1 MSQNKFKKP
10 RMGLSGK
17 ILLGMVLGIPV
28 GIFFGEEVAF
38 LNFLG
43 EVFIQLLQVSILP
56 FVLVSL
62 IVGLGK
68 LNYEQALALAKKGGL
83 ILGLLWLLGLAI
95 VGVMPLSY
103 PDWESAS
110 FFVPSLVEEPKKV
123 DFLKLYI
130 PANPFFSLAN
140 AIVPA
145 IVVFGLIMGAALIGI
160 KGKQNLLNMLSVIL
174 EMLTRV
180 TEIVVKLAPIGVF
193 AIAASAA
200 GTMDFDELG
209 RLRVFALGFIVVSLV
224 LTFWVLPS
232 LVTSLTPLNF
242 REVILPVRGPL
253 LTAFATGNL
262 MIILPLLTERGKHI
276 LRDAE
281 LAHPDDE
288 SLVEVIVPTSFT
300 FPTIGL
306 LLSLSFVPFAA
317 WFIGSNLPLTQY
329 PTYLISGLV
338 SFFGGSLVA
347 MPFLLELVRLPADM
361 FHLFVTVDVFTGRF
375 GFLLAGMHVWV
386 LALLGTCA
394 MVGKI
399 RIRWKHAVRWA
410 VVSLLLILV
419 ALGAN
424 RIFFTY
430 VVPKDYTKYTEFMES
445 DLLFPPVPTKI
456 YKKQPDPL
464 SQTDGKSRLE
474 IIRARK
480 TLRACYLQDS
490 LPFVF
495 RNSDGKL
502 VGFDIDMVNRL
513 AKQLDVSLD
522 FVSLGVERE
531 VPDTELNSGMCDILV
546 PGLAPSPGRTDKLA
560 FSVPYIDW
568 TIAFLVEDHQRDNFN
583 SWETARE
590 LDAAR
595 IGLPTQSQYYAS
607 FAKELLPQAEF
618 VRIESPRAFLKGL
631 EENLDAVIYGAEAGS
646 AWTLV
651 YPKYSVAVPLPNPVK
666 IPMSYVLPK
675 RAEDFINFV
684 NMWVELKKKDGTVDK
699 VFDHWILGKAAERKE
714 PRWSIIRDVLHWV
727 D

>member
-1 MSQNKFKKP
+1 MSSDERKKP
-10 RMGLSGK
+10 RMSLSGK
-17 ILLGMVLGIPV
+17 ILLGMGLGIPV
-28 GIFFGEEVAF
+28 GLFFGEEVAF
-38 LNFLG
+38 LNFAG
-43 EVFIQLLQVSILP
+43 EAFVQLLQVSILP

-68 LNYEQALALAKKGGL
+68 LTYDQALALAKKGGL
-83 ILGLLWLLGLAI
+83 LLGILWLLGLA
-95 VGVMPLSY
+95 VVAVMPLSY

-110 FFVPSLVEEPKKV
+110 FFVPSLVEEPKEI

-140 AIVPA
+140 SIVPA

-160 KGKQNLLNMLSVIL
+160 KGKQGLLDMLSVIL
-174 EMLTRV
+174 EVLTRV
-180 TEIVVKLAPIGVF
+180 TEIVVRLAPIGVF

-209 RLRVFALGFIVVSLV
+209 RLRVFALGFIAVSIV

-262 MIILPLLTERGKHI
+262 MIILPLLTERGKKI

-281 LAHPDDE
+281 LAHEEDE
-288 SLVEVIVPTSFT
+288 SLLEVIVPTSFT

-306 LLSLSFVPFAA
+306 LLSLGFVPFAA
-317 WFIGSNLPLTQY
+317 WFIGSSLSLAQY
-329 PTYLISGLV
+329 PMYLISGLV

-347 MPFLLELVRLPADM
+347 MPFLLEIVRLPADM

-399 RIRWKHAVRWA
+399 KIRWVSLSRWA
-410 VVSLLLILV
+410 VVSMLLVLM

-424 RIFFTY
+424 RMFFTY
-430 VVPKDYTKYTEFMES
+430 VVQKDYTKYKEFMES
-445 DLLFPPVPTKI
+445 DLLFPQVTTKI
-456 YKKQPDPL
+456 YKDTPEPL
-464 SQTDGKSRLE
+464 SETQEKSRLE
-474 IIRARK
+474 VIRERK

-495 RNSDGKL
+495 RNANGKL

-522 FVSLGVERE
+522 FFSLGVERE
-531 VPDTELNSGMCDILV
+531 VPDAELNSGMCDLIV
-546 PGLAPSPGRTDKLA
+546 PGLAPSPGRTGKLG

-568 TIAFLVEDHQRDNFN
+568 TIAFLVEDHRRDDFS
-583 SWETARE
+583 SWEVARE
-590 LDAAR
+590 LDAPR
-595 IGLPTQSQYYAS
+595 IGLPTKSRYYAS
-607 FAKELLPQAEF
+607 FAKELLAQANF
-618 VRIESPRAFLKGL
+618 VQIESPRPFLKGS
-631 EENLDAVIYGAEAGS
+631 EEDLDAVIYGAEAGS

-651 YPKYSVAVPLPNPVK
+651 YPKYTVAVPLPNPVK
-666 IPMSYVLPK
+666 VPISYVLPRK
-675 RAEDFINFV
+675 AEGLINFV
-684 NMWVELKKKDGTVDK
+684 NMWVELKKKDGTIDK
-699 VFDHWILGKAAERKE
+699 IFDHWILGKAAERKE
-714 PRWSIIRDVLHWV
+714 PRWSVIRDVLHWI

>member
-1 MSQNKFKKP
+1 MS
-10 RMGLSGK
+10 LSGK
-17 ILLGMVLGIPV
+17 ILLGMGLGIPV
-28 GIFFGEEVAF
+28 GLFFGEEVAF
-38 LNFLG
+38 LNFAG
-43 EVFIQLLQVSILP
+43 EAFVQLLQVSILP

-68 LNYEQALALAKKGGL
+68 LTYEQALALAKKGG
-83 ILGLLWLLGLAI
+83 ILLGILWLLGLA
-95 VGVMPLSY
+95 VVAAMPLSY

-110 FFVPSLVEEPKKV
+110 FFVHSLVEDPEEI

-160 KGKQNLLNMLSVIL
+160 KGKQGLLDMLSVIL
-174 EMLTRV
+174 EVLTRV
-180 TEIVVKLAPIGVF
+180 TEIVVRLAPIGVF

-209 RLRVFALGFIVVSLV
+209 RLRVFALGFIAVSIV

-262 MIILPLLTERGKHI
+262 MIILPLLTERGKKI

-281 LAHPDDE
+281 LAQEEDE

-317 WFIGSNLPLTQY
+317 WFIGSSLSLSQY
-329 PTYLISGLV
+329 PMYLVSGLV

-347 MPFLLELVRLPADM
+347 MPFLLELVRLPMDM

-399 RIRWKHAVRWA
+399 KIRWRLAVRWA
-410 VVSLLLILV
+410 LVSLLLILA

-424 RIFFTY
+424 RMFFTY

-445 DLLFPPVPTKI
+445 DLLYPPVTTKI
-456 YKKQPDPL
+456 YKELPETL
-464 SQTDGKSRLE
+464 NQTQGKSRLE
-474 IIRARK
+474 VILERK

-495 RNSDGKL
+495 RNASGKL

-513 AKQLDVSLD
+513 AKQLGVSLD
-522 FVSLGVERE
+522 FFSIGV
-531 VPDTELNSGMCDILV
+531 
-546 PGLAPSPGRTDKLA
+546 
-560 FSVPYIDW
+560 
-568 TIAFLVEDHQRDNFN
+568 
-583 SWETARE
+583 
-590 LDAAR
+590 
-595 IGLPTQSQYYAS
+595 
-607 FAKELLPQAEF
+607 
-618 VRIESPRAFLKGL
+618 
-631 EENLDAVIYGAEAGS
+631 
-646 AWTLV
+646 
-651 YPKYSVAVPLPNPVK
+651 
-666 IPMSYVLPK
+666 
-675 RAEDFINFV
+675 
-684 NMWVELKKKDGTVDK
+684 
-699 VFDHWILGKAAERKE
+699 
-714 PRWSIIRDVLHWV
+714 
-727 D
+727 